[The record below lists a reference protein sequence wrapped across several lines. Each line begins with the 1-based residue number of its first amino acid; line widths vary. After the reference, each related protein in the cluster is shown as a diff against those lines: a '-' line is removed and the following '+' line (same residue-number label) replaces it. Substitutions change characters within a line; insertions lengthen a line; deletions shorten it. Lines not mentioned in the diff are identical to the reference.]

1 MFEDSLQ
8 IRQAI
13 SKHSGDYKVC
23 VSVFVLGKI
32 QGRHNQNTL
41 SSVFYRAISACC
53 LVLLEKDPFH
63 YSPFYCLWQSSD
75 HTAWSDEM
83 CSLVRKQ
90 NLFWNF
96 TACVTFVEIWLLC
109 AKWTF
114 LPLWVPFI
122 GLAKTH
128 NATQILL
135 TVWVHI
141 SIQCLCVCVHADLC
155 MHAHSRN
162 GPQPCFEKQLGQKP
176 YCLWRKAILRRAC
189 THFLFSPS
197 LVLEPYV
204 DSCWFIT
211 TFSQARN
218 LECHHHYY
226 NYHLNCFDQNYRC
239 YIPLGENMRVTC
251 ISNVSVQSALHSS
264 GSWW

>member
-53 LVLLEKDPFH
+53 LVLVEKDPFH

-96 TACVTFVEIWLLC
+96 TACATFVEIWLLC

-141 SIQCLCVCVHADLC
+141 SIQCLCACVHADLC

-162 GPQPCFEKQLGQKP
+162 GPQPCFWETAWSEAILPLKESHIASRLHSLPLLTLTGAWTLRRQLLVYHNIQPGQKP
-176 YCLWRKAILRRAC
+176 RM
-189 THFLFSPS
+189 SSS
-197 LVLEPYV
+197 LL
-204 DSCWFIT
+204 
-211 TFSQARN
+211 
-218 LECHHHYY
+218 
-226 NYHLNCFDQNYRC
+226 
-239 YIPLGENMRVTC
+239 
-251 ISNVSVQSALHSS
+251 
-264 GSWW
+264 